1 MIDLFLD
8 SLLDAFLDTLRIL
21 PFLFLTYLA
30 MEWLE
35 HRAENPMRLAI
46 RNGGRIGP
54 LIGAALGVVPQCG
67 FSATASGLFAGG
79 VISLG
84 TLLAVFLSTSDEML
98 PLLLTAGAGIRMI
111 LVILGIKALYAMA
124 AGFLVDL
131 AYRKVR
137 PVHMGEEF
145 SVAKLCEEEHCGCDK
160 DLLRSALH
168 HTATV
173 TAAIFV
179 VSVLLTLGINVIGE
193 ETLGGVFLG
202 HRLLAPFLAGLVGLI
217 PNCASS
223 VVLTE
228 LYLEGLLS
236 VDAMLAGLFVNAGVG
251 LIVLFQT
258 ARPIRRNIAVT
269 ALLYALGVT
278 GGVLIGFLPLGGL
291 L

>member
-1 MIDLFLD
+1 MTDLLLD

-46 RNGGRIGP
+46 RNGGHIGP

-67 FSATASGLFAGG
+67 FSATASSLFAGG

-111 LVILGIKALYAMA
+111 LAILGIKAFYAMA

-131 AYRKVR
+131 VHRRVQ

-145 SVAKLCEEEHCGCDK
+145 QMAKLCEEEHCGCDK
-160 DLLRSALH
+160 NLLKSALH
-168 HTATV
+168 HTVTV
-173 TAAIFV
+173 TAAIFI
-179 VSVLLTLGINVIGE
+179 VSLLLTVSINVIGE
-193 ETLGGVFLG
+193 EALGGLFQG
-202 HRLLAPFLAGLVGLI
+202 HRLLAPFLAGVVGLI

-236 VDAMLAGLFVNAGVG
+236 ADAMLAGLFVNAGVG

-258 ARPIRRNIAVT
+258 ARPIRRNIGIT
-269 ALLYALGVT
+269 ALLYALGVA
-278 GGVLIGFLPLGGL
+278 GGMLMGVLPPGVL